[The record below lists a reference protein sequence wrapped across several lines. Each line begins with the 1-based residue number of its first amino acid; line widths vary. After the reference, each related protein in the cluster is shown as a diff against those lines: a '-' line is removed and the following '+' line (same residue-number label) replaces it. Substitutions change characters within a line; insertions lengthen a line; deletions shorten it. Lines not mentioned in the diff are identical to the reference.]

1 MNHGVFK
8 KIYLNSIDDTR
19 RSRARA
25 QFEDVC
31 RTYQRREYHL
41 DTLRITRETALVEAI
56 GATTTIDQEPDSDE
70 DLFASEGL
78 AF

>member
-1 MNHGVFK
+1 MNHRVFK
-8 KIYLNSIDDTR
+8 KIYLNSIDDAR
-19 RSRARA
+19 RARARA

-41 DTLRITRETALVEAI
+41 NAERIEREAALADILSDTNIRA
-56 GATTTIDQEPDSDE
+56 QEPDSNE
-70 DLFASEGL
+70 DLFTLEGI